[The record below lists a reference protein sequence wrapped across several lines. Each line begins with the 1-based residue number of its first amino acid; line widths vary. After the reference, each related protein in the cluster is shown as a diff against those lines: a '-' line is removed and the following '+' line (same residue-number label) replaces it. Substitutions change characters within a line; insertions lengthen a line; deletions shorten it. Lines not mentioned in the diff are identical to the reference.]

1 MMQVIEVVNHLD
13 AATAQ
18 AFLEKLPKHIRDAF
32 YSRADEIGYP
42 IEAVLESAIAA
53 SLDPD
58 ALSFLDCKPG

>member
-1 MMQVIEVVNHLD
+1 MQVIEVVNHLD
-13 AATAQ
+13 ATTAQ
-18 AFLEKLPKHIRDAF
+18 EFLNKLPKHIRDAF

-58 ALSFLDCKPG
+58 ALSFLDCKPS